1 MVKNPPANAG
11 DTRHGFNLWVRKIP
25 WSRKWQPTPVC
36 LLKTSMDGGAR
47 WATVHGVAESDVTEA
62 AEQLN
67 TLGTMLVEAKRR
79 LVQPLGEN

>member
-1 MVKNPPANAG
+1 
-11 DTRHGFNLWVRKIP
+11 
-25 WSRKWQPTPVC
+25 
-36 LLKTSMDGGAR
+36 MDGGAR